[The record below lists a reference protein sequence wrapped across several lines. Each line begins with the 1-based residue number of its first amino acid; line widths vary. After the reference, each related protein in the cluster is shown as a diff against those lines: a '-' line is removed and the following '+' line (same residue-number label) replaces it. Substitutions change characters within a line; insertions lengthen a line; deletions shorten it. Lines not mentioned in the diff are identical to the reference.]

1 MSAIFGTGLLEKTD
15 KRMNLTLTQ
24 ISLTENVLVDQLEDL
39 VLTGKCKEP
48 FGNKN
53 MISNEKEKDN
63 EKKDTILVH

>member
-1 MSAIFGTGLLEKTD
+1 
-15 KRMNLTLTQ
+15 MNLTLTQ

-53 MISNEKEKDN
+53 MIYNEKEKDN